1 MRFVVEIPDNA
12 FMSET
17 RTADHLRQWIR
28 EGYGEGVQVMID
40 DHPDPMDFVK
50 SIYVE
55 RADNRTH
62 TQVVFTNGYSICS
75 CSWQRIR
82 VKYASQ
88 YGRLPQ
94 PPNLREG
101 R

>member
-1 MRFVVEIPDNA
+1 MRFVVEIPDSA

-40 DHPDPMDFVK
+40 DRPTEMDFVK

-55 RADNRTH
+55 RADNLTH
-62 TQVVFTNGYSICS
+62 TQVVFTNGHSICS

-82 VKYASQ
+82 VKYASHV
-88 YGRLPQ
+88 
-94 PPNLREG
+94 PNLREG